1 MNTVKTMNA
10 ATVSFDASLTATKKE
25 WQIAKPASMSLV
37 VDNTKPLTMSTLQIA
52 ELTGKNHFDVMRDC
66 RRMVDSIRKGSKLVG
81 GDDSNFAG
89 IGFYKESTYKDSLN
103 RNKPM
108 YELDEDLCNTLVMGY
123 DAPLRFK
130 IAKEWRL
137 MKEGNQKPA
146 IVEDMNNPAYIAE
159 MFERGARLA
168 RENQRLID
176 LHIRRAID
184 GHSLTRL
191 LGEKRGSTKV
201 QRILKGLCE
210 AKHIERR
217 LDASGKPCGYDILH
231 PAYMYARQSVHG
243 QLEFTVDVLPVLVE
257 LGLIEEETVATL
269 KLPQPNN
276 ARAIV
281 NNTALM
287 IRQNVGSL
295 EHFGV

>member
-1 MNTVKTMNA
+1 MNTVTTMN
-10 ATVSFDASLTATKKE
+10 TA
-25 WQIAKPASMSLV
+25 IKPASVSLV

-52 ELTGKNHFDVMRDC
+52 ELTGKNHKDVMRDF
-66 RRMVDSIRKGSKLVG
+66 RNMVDSLEKGSKLVG
-81 GDDSNFAG
+81 GDERNFAP
-89 IGFYKESTYKDSLN
+89 IGFYKETTYKDSLN

-137 MKEGNQKPA
+137 MKEGKANVP
-146 IVEDMNNPAYIAE
+146 VNPYE
-159 MFERGARLA
+159 HFEETDWIELA
-168 RENQRLID
+168 LEKTRENKRLVD

-184 GHSLTRL
+184 AHSLTRL

-217 LDASGKPCGYDILH
+217 LDASGKPNGYDVLP
-231 PAYMYARQSVHG
+231 PAYMYARQSAHG
-243 QLEFTVDVLPVLVE
+243 QLEFTTDCLPVLVK

-276 ARAIV
+276 ARAII
-281 NNTALM
+281 NNTAAL
-287 IRQNVGSL
+287 IRKNIGTL
-295 EHFGV
+295 EAFGL

>member
-1 MNTVKTMNA
+1 MNTISVMNTVET
-10 ATVSFDASLTATKKE
+10 ASV
-25 WQIAKPASMSLV
+25 SLV

-52 ELTGKNHFDVMRDC
+52 ELTEKNHNDVRRDF
-66 RRMVDSIRKGSKLVG
+66 RNMLKSLEKGSKLA
-81 GDDSNFAG
+81 GDNLSNSAQ
-89 IGFYKESTYKDSLN
+89 IGFYTESSYKDSKN
-103 RNKPM
+103 RVQPM

-146 IVEDMNNPAYIAE
+146 IVEDLNDPAYIEA
-159 MFERGARLA
+159 MFERGVRLA
-168 RENQRLID
+168 RENKRLVD

-184 GHSLTRL
+184 AHSLTRL

-217 LDASGKPCGYDILH
+217 LDASGKPCGYDVLK
-231 PAYMYARQSVHG
+231 PAYMYARQSAHG
-243 QLEFTVDVLPVLVE
+243 QLEFTVDVLSVLVE

-281 NNTALM
+281 NNTAAL
-287 IRQNVGSL
+287 IRKNAGSL
-295 EHFGV
+295 EHFGI